1 MCRKCSCGLLLFI
14 NGEGMGSRIGPEL
27 CKGFPLHYSCLM
39 TPDITPRTAVVYAR
53 VSTDEQGSTGASLE
67 AQVHELAAE
76 AQRRGW
82 TPQVITET
90 ASAKTMDPKRRPGL
104 ASALDMLTNGQ
115 AQVLMATRLD
125 RISRNVSDFSQ
136 LIDRANKQGWA
147 IVLSKMDLDTT
158 TSQGELMAN
167 IQMSFA
173 QYERRLIG
181 DRTRDGMA
189 ERARQGVHLGRGRSL
204 PITVV
209 ELVVALRLTGYTMKD
224 IADELNSEHVPTA
237 SGMGEWTTSKVQSVL
252 KSRTAQQ
259 ISAGQKVTVPSSD

>member
-1 MCRKCSCGLLLFI
+1 
-14 NGEGMGSRIGPEL
+14 
-27 CKGFPLHYSCLM
+27 M
-39 TPDITPRTAVVYAR
+39 TPNLAPSVAVIYAR
-53 VSTDEQGSTGASLE
+53 VSTDEQGSAGASLE
-67 AQVHELAAE
+67 AQVHELTAE

-82 TPQVITET
+82 TPHVITET
-90 ASAKTMDPKRRPGL
+90 ASAKTMDPRRRPGL

-125 RISRNVSDFSQ
+125 RISRNVSDFSL
-136 LIDRANKQGWA
+136 LIDRANKQDWA

-189 ERARQGVHLGRGRSL
+189 ERARQGVHLGRARSL
-204 PITVV
+204 PLS
-209 ELVVALRLTGYTMKD
+209 LVKQIVALRQAGHTMKA
-224 IADELNSEHVPTA
+224 IADELNAEQVPT
-237 SGMGEWTTSKVQSVL
+237 STGMGEWTTSKIQSVL

-259 ISAGQKVTVPSSD
+259 IKSGMEVTVPARPTGITD